1 MHLANALKTPVTA
14 IFGPTD
20 PRLTGPFQEPAMV
33 IKKDVLCWPCSYR
46 ECPFDHGCMMKI
58 EPEEVFKASQKFL

>member
-1 MHLANALKTPVTA
+1 
-14 IFGPTD
+14 
-20 PRLTGPFQEPAMV
+20 MV
-33 IKKDVLCWPCSYR
+33 IKKEVLCWPCSYR